1 MWRHCVSGVTSE
13 PINLCVCVCEI
24 YTRCM
29 EIMHGYIAEV
39 CSRLMAEGV
48 CFRTK
53 NWLFVVCMWIVHL
66 LFFFYVV
73 VDVVLSISV
82 PGVQGGCSTVVFTLV
97 RRQAA
102 PSSTWR
108 TTWCSTRSLLWSTT
122 TSRWRCAATSLR
134 WSWLSRCLRPML
146 TRAKSESRA
155 ALKEFFY
162 YETLMTFSD
171 VHLVVF
177 FLVEGQHRVQ

>member
-1 MWRHCVSGVTSE
+1 MFKINDRGCVFQE
-13 PINLCVCVCEI
+13 
-24 YTRCM
+24 
-29 EIMHGYIAEV
+29 
-39 CSRLMAEGV
+39 
-48 CFRTK
+48 K
-53 NWLFVVCMWIVHL
+53 NLFVVGLWIAHL
-66 LFFFYVV
+66 LFFGCWRCLVCT
-73 VDVVLSISV
+73 

-134 WSWLSRCLRPML
+134 WSWLSRCLKPTL
-146 TRAKSESRA
+146 TRAKSESQA

-171 VHLVVF
+171 KHLVGF
-177 FLVEGQHRVQ
+177 FFGWGAPPRSTNWRFNACPKL